1 LSKTA
6 ETIRVFNLAKELK
19 LDNKA
24 LIDVCQDL
32 GFEKVKNQL
41 NSLSPEQAEQV
52 RKRVAEGPAKPAH
65 AAAHPRPAAPAGPP
79 VLPTKNLDQKVRTL
93 TAPKPK
99 AAPVAEQPAAEPA
112 PEVVADVAPP
122 TPDVTPEPAPV
133 EVPAPE
139 VAAAAPVAPPALGR
153 GVEALLNPNRMPTL
167 GRPQVRNLNPQQ
179 RPAPR
184 PPEAAKPQPTP
195 TAQTQAPVA
204 HAPAPPVPPAV
215 QVPAPV
221 AQAPVPPP
229 PVATP
234 APAPVAATP
243 APTPTPAAAVPP
255 TPAPA
260 PITPPPARPSLP
272 PNVGGRPMNLSSGPR
287 PVSQPQPGGPRPP
300 QGNPQGPRPPMG
312 GPSGPQA
319 PRTNFAPPNPGPPR
333 TYGVSTQRPGPGG
346 GSGTTPP
353 GGPRPPAPAPA
364 KAGPPGQMKLTPE
377 QIKKLREREQKSGQ
391 KLTTDQVAKQIID
404 APPGGDANKPGG
416 PDRAGS
422 GVTRT
427 PDRGPPRPGG
437 RPGGE
442 SEEEKKK
449 AAAGSAVSGRSGRH
463 AGRQMR
469 DRSADKGS
477 VIISGGQVE
486 MSEQQW
492 GSRKGPRAAL
502 LAKMKRRGQVVVTK
516 KEGPVEV
523 TLPLTVRA
531 LSEAI
536 GEKVGSLLKQL
547 LNETK
552 QLYTINS
559 NIEFDVAELIAINK
573 GITLVQKKQL
583 SAKDLLLQRFKEQAE
598 KVEIE
603 KLVAR
608 PPIVVIMGHVDHGKT
623 SLLDKIRAEYGLESD
638 VVSTEAGGITQ
649 VLRAWR
655 VEKDGKRVTFLD
667 TPGHEAF
674 TKMRARGANVTD
686 IAVIVVAATDGVYP
700 QTEEAIAHAR
710 AAEVDIIVAI
720 NKVDMPNANVDKTR
734 RQLYQLNLLP
744 DDMGGDIQFIET
756 SAVTGQGIA
765 ELIEAINLQAELSD
779 PPLVADPEHKPSG
792 TCLEA
797 YLDGEKGVMATLLV
811 QQGTLRKGDII
822 LCGASHGR
830 VRAMFDDLGRAVEE
844 AGPSTPVKVYG
855 LDVVPDADDPFY
867 FVEDIAEAAEIAEQE
882 RVLIREAELNRFRPV
897 SLDSLREQNA
907 RAKIT
912 ELKVILKAEAR
923 GSVEAI
929 KKELEKLV
937 HEEVRCRV
945 LSAGIGAISEADVTL
960 ALTSPADTLVI
971 GFNVTADDAALRL
984 SEERGISLREYQI
997 IYNLVDDVKAALEGR
1012 LKPIEEVVHLG
1023 RAVVRDTFKV
1033 SKVGT
1038 IAGCYVTSGVIE
1050 RSNRVRVIREG
1061 TVIYP
1066 PAEKTL
1072 GLDSLKRF
1080 KDDAKEV
1087 REGFE
1092 CGMKIT
1098 GFDDV
1103 KVGDV
1108 IEAYR
1113 IDIKQRTL

>member
-1 LSKTA
+1 LSKTTEKAA

-19 LDNKA
+19 LENKA
-24 LIDVCQDL
+24 LIDVCQEL

-41 NSLSPEQAEQV
+41 NSLTPDQAEQV
-52 RKRVAEGPAKPAH
+52 RKRVAEGPPKS
-65 AAAHPRPAAPAGPP
+65 AAGANPTARPAAPVPP

-99 AAPVAEQPAAEPA
+99 VAPAAELPPAEPVAPPAEVAAELAPPVADVEPSAA
-112 PEVVADVAPP
+112 PEVSAEPDTPVAPP
-122 TPDVTPEPAPV
+122 AA
-133 EVPAPE
+133 VP
-139 VAAAAPVAPPALGR
+139 PPALGR

-167 GRPQVRNLNPQQ
+167 GARPVSQVRNLNQQ
-179 RPAPR
+179 RP
-184 PPEAAKPQPTP
+184 KPT
-195 TAQTQAPVA
+195 
-204 HAPAPPVPPAV
+204 
-215 QVPAPV
+215 
-221 AQAPVPPP
+221 
-229 PVATP
+229 TP
-234 APAPVAATP
+234 APAPVAPPPAQPTP
-243 APTPTPAAAVPP
+243 AASAPVAHAPVPPAPVVPPATPTPAAAQPTP
-255 TPAPA
+255 ATPAPA
-260 PITPPPARPSLP
+260 PAPTPTAPQRPSLP
-272 PNVGGRPMNLSSGPR
+272 PNVGGRPMNLSSGQR
-287 PVSQPQPGGPRPP
+287 SPGPMGAGPRPGP
-300 QGNPQGPRPPMG
+300 QQGAGGPHGQRPPAG
-312 GPSGPQA
+312 GPQGPQA

-333 TYGVSTQRPGPGG
+333 PGFGVSTPRPGP
-346 GSGTTPP
+346 SGPRP
-353 GGPRPPAPAPA
+353 DGGGPRPPAP
-364 KAGPPGQMKLTPE
+364 GPKPGGNPGQVKLTPD
-377 QIKKLREREQKSGQ
+377 QIQKLREMERKRGG
-391 KLTTDQVAKQIID
+391 KLDTAQVTKQIID
-404 APPGGDANKPGG
+404 APPAGDKPPTTG
-416 PDRAGS
+416 PGAAPG
-422 GVTRT
+422 TRT
-427 PDRGPPRPGG
+427 PDRGPPRPGQRG
-437 RPGGE
+437 PGGE
-442 SEEEKKK
+442 GEDDKKK
-449 AAAGSAVSGRSGRH
+449 AGPGAAVSGRGGRH
-463 AGRQMR
+463 AARQSR
-469 DRSADKGS
+469 DRGPADKGS
-477 VIISGGQVE
+477 VIIGAGGQVE

-502 LAKMKRRGQVVVTK
+502 LAKMKRQKDRGTIK

-536 GEKVGSLLKQL
+536 GEKVGALLKQL

-559 NIEFDVAELIAINK
+559 NIEFEVAELIAINK

-583 SAKDLLLQRFKEQAE
+583 SAKELLLKEFEDQANQ
-598 KVEIE
+598 VDVE
-603 KLVAR
+603 KLRPR

-623 SLLDKIRAEYGLESD
+623 SLLDKIRQEYGLSSD

-655 VEKDGKRVTFLD
+655 VEKDGKPVTFLD

-686 IAVIVVAATDGVYP
+686 IAVIVVAATDGVRP

-710 AAEVDIIVAI
+710 AADVDIIVAI
-720 NKVDMPNANVDKTR
+720 NKIDMPNANLDKTR
-734 RQLYQLNLLP
+734 RELYQLNLLP
-744 DDMGGDIQFIET
+744 DNMGGDIQFVET
-756 SAVTGQGIA
+756 SAVTGQGVGD
-765 ELIEAINLQAELSD
+765 LLDAIGIQAELSD
-779 PPLVADPEHKPSG
+779 PPLMADPEHKPSG

-797 YLDGEKGVMATLLV
+797 YLDGDKGVMATLLV
-811 QQGTLRKGDII
+811 QQGTLRKGDVI

-830 VRAMFDDLGRAVEE
+830 VRAMFDDLGRAITE
-844 AGPSTPVKVYG
+844 AGPSTPVKVFG

-867 FVEDIAEAAEIAEQE
+867 FVEDIAKAAEIAEQE
-882 RVLIREAELNRFRPV
+882 RVLIREQELFKFSPV
-897 SLDSLREQNA
+897 SLDSLRSQNA

-971 GFNVTADDAALRL
+971 GFNVTADDAALKL
-984 SEERGISLREYQI
+984 AEGRGISLREYQI

-1023 RAVVRDTFKV
+1023 RAIVRETFKV

-1038 IAGCYVTSGVIE
+1038 IAGCYVTSGIIE
-1050 RSNRVRVIREG
+1050 RSARVRVIREG

-1092 CGMKIT
+1092 CGVKIT

-1113 IDIKQRTL
+1113 IDIKQRTLMDK

>member
-1 LSKTA
+1 MSKTTEKAA

-19 LDNKA
+19 LENKA
-24 LIDVCQDL
+24 LIDVCQEL

-41 NSLSPEQAEQV
+41 NSLTPDQAEQV
-52 RKRVAEGPAKPAH
+52 RKRVTEGPPKSATATTPA
-65 AAAHPRPAAPAGPP
+65 RPAAPVPP

-93 TAPKPK
+93 IAPKPK
-99 AAPVAEQPAAEPA
+99 VAPAAELPPA
-112 PEVVADVAPP
+112 EPVAPP
-122 TPDVTPEPAPV
+122 TEVVAERAPPALDVEPS
-133 EVPAPE
+133 VPAPE
-139 VAAAAPVAPPALGR
+139 VPAELESPVAPPPAAVPPPALGR

-167 GRPQVRNLNPQQ
+167 GARPTGQVRNLNQQ
-179 RPAPR
+179 RTKPPAPAPAPVA
-184 PPEAAKPQPTP
+184 PPPAQPTP
-195 TAQTQAPVA
+195 PVSAPVA
-204 HAPAPPVPPAV
+204 HAPVPPVPV
-215 QVPAPV
+215 
-221 AQAPVPPP
+221 VPPP
-229 PVATP
+229 APTPV
-234 APAPVAATP
+234 VAQ
-243 APTPTPAAAVPP
+243 PTPTPAAP
-255 TPAPA
+255 PAPA
-260 PITPPPARPSLP
+260 PAAPQRPVLP
-272 PNVGGRPMNLSSGPR
+272 PNVGGRPMNLSSGQR
-287 PVSQPQPGGPRPP
+287 PTGPAGGPRPGP
-300 QGNPQGPRPPMG
+300 QHGAGGPQGPRPAH
-312 GPSGPQA
+312 GPQGPQV

-333 TYGVSTQRPGPGG
+333 QGFGVSTPRPGPSGG
-346 GSGTTPP
+346 PGGPRSD
-353 GGPRPPAPAPA
+353 GGPRPPAP
-364 KAGPPGQMKLTPE
+364 GPKPGGNTGSVKLTPD
-377 QIKKLREREQKSGQ
+377 QIQKLREMERKRGG
-391 KLTTDQVAKQIID
+391 KLAPDQVTKQIID
-404 APPGGDANKPGG
+404 APPAGDKP
-416 PDRAGS
+416 PTADRGGS
-422 GVTRT
+422 GTTRDT
-427 PDRGPPRPGG
+427 ARPGPG
-437 RPGGE
+437 RPGKPGE
-442 SEEEKKK
+442 SEDDKKK
-449 AAAGSAVSGRSGRH
+449 AAGSAVSGRGGRH
-463 AGRQMR
+463 AARQSR
-469 DRSADKGS
+469 DRGPADKGS
-477 VIISGGQVE
+477 VIIGAGGQVE

-502 LAKMKRRGQVVVTK
+502 LAKMKRRGQQVVVK

-536 GEKVGSLLKQL
+536 GMKVGELLKHL
-547 LNETK
+547 LKETQ

-559 NIEFDVAELIAINK
+559 TLEFDVAELIAINK
-573 GITLVQKKQL
+573 GITLVQKKVK
-583 SAKDLLLQRFKEQAE
+583 SAKELLLEEFEKQANE
-598 KVEIE
+598 VEIE
-603 KLVAR
+603 KLRPR

-623 SLLDKIRAEYGLESD
+623 SLLDKIRQEYGLSSD

-655 VEKDGKRVTFLD
+655 VEKDGKPVTFLD

-765 ELIEAINLQAELSD
+765 ELIDAISLQAELAD

-811 QQGTLRKGDII
+811 QQGTLRKGDVI

-830 VRAMFDDLGRAVEE
+830 VRAMFDDLGKPTEE

-867 FVEDIAEAAEIAEQE
+867 FVENIAKAAQIAEQE
-882 RVLIREAELNRFRPV
+882 RQLIREAELFKFSPV
-897 SLDSLREQNA
+897 SLDSLRTQNA
-907 RAKIT
+907 KVKIT

-971 GFNVTADDAALRL
+971 GFNVTADDAALRMA
-984 SEERGISLREYQI
+984 EGRGISLREYQI

-1023 RAVVRDTFKV
+1023 RAIVRETFKV

-1050 RSNRVRVIREG
+1050 RSARVRVIREG

-1092 CGMKIT
+1092 CGVKIT